1 MAQNQRAGT
10 GALFKNDKQ
19 DNEKRPDYTGMATI
33 FNKKFHISAWLTT
46 SRNGVR
52 YMSLA
57 FSENQGANDAG
68 TPNNN
73 SEPQPA
79 GQPPAQTADDASIP
93 F

>member
-1 MAQNQRAGT
+1 MTQNQKAGA
-10 GALFKNDKQ
+10 GALFKNDKK
-19 DNEKRPDYTGMATI
+19 DNEKRPDYTGTATI
-33 FNKKFHISAWLTT
+33 FNKRFHISAWLTT
-46 SRNGVR
+46 SRSGVR

-79 GQPPAQTADDASIP
+79 GQPPAQTADDDSIP